1 MAKFYKK
8 SQLTFESGYVV
19 NADGDVV
26 ALPPCVADQLNEIE
40 TLIQKAAWLNEQPE
54 ECEGPDLSEF
64 ERKSC
69 FGKVPEIVVE
79 TPLFDEQV
87 KKKAAIEKEM
97 YAACCAAEL
106 NKLIARFK
114 EAFAFVS
121 EESFVEGDRVVRLD
135 LPTLGDPLKLTAD
148 GLATAMSKMTFDG
161 EPEASDD

>member
-40 TLIQKAAWLNEQPE
+40 TLIQKAAWLEGQPE
-54 ECEGPDLSEF
+54 ECKGPDLSEF
-64 ERKSC
+64 ERQSC
-69 FGKVPEIVVE
+69 FGKVPEIVVD
-79 TPLFDEQV
+79 TPLFDEEV
-87 KKKAAIEKEM
+87 KKKAALEKEM
-97 YAACCAAEL
+97 YAKCCATEV
-106 NKLIARFK
+106 NKLISCFK

-148 GLATAMSKMTFDG
+148 GLAAAMGKMAFAGDPIAD
-161 EPEASDD
+161 E

>member
-26 ALPPCVADQLNEIE
+26 ALPPCVADQLNQIE
-40 TLIQKAAWLNEQPE
+40 TTIQKAAWLSAQPE
-54 ECEGPDLSEF
+54 ECKGPDLSEF
-64 ERKSC
+64 ERESC
-69 FGKVPEIVVE
+69 FGKVPEVVVA
-79 TPLFDEQV
+79 TPLLDRKVEES
-87 KKKAAIEKEM
+87 KAIEQEM
-97 YAACCAAEL
+97 HAACCATEL
-106 NKLIARFK
+106 NKLIAGFK

-148 GLATAMSKMTFDG
+148 GLAKAMGNMVFDG
-161 EPEASDD
+161 EPDEE